1 MALSGTLYTNV
12 GAHWRLSISWSASQS
27 ISNNSST
34 VTAKMYWEALDGY
47 GRVNSTAHASGTIT
61 IDGSSYSFGGNGLAG
76 LSANQKKLLAT
87 KSKTIKHNSD
97 GKKSFSISGVFNLP
111 DVYLG
116 GKKYT
121 KVSIASKSYT
131 LNTIPRLSTMTS
143 SPSFTAGTN
152 RNISIS
158 RQSSSFGHRLHIDV
172 KGSDGNWKN
181 IKIINFST
189 SETSKST
196 SFSVSEY
203 REIFYRLNQRSS
215 MDVRWNLHTLSGGNS
230 IGYNTY
236 SGKVS
241 RPSLSTVS
249 STNGQASGTN
259 NFYIDQ
265 EMSVGI
271 SRSNSAFTHTISIEC
286 GSFKKTLTGVSTSFK
301 WTPTASEQASL
312 AAQMPNTS
320 NRAGTIHVTTYYDG
334 DQIVGSTDHS
344 IKFYIRESNSKPDF
358 SATGIYYMDTNP
370 TTLAITADDQYLI
383 QNYST
388 LRVEIPKEAM
398 ATPKNGATID
408 YYSVAVNGVTKKAN
422 YVSNEAIAIDFG
434 TIASSDV
441 TTITVKAV
449 DSRGFSTSVSK
460 SIKMVPYS
468 TPVVTTTAKRTN
480 GFEPDTTLTLK
491 GSVSPLSVNGTNRNS
506 VEIARYRYKQAEATS
521 FGDWQAFS
529 LSGFPSYT
537 ATNVPLTLDT
547 TLTFEIEVEV
557 SDMLTSTTKRLVVPA
572 GRPIM
577 FMDPDRK
584 SVGFFDFPDGEYEVK
599 INGRVIFGNTFWQT
613 TNQGEGIGALHLNN
627 SDITGLN
634 GLFFNDVAQPN
645 NGEGLLFLKTGK
657 TSGSSNLDDYD
668 EFSIRDSVVTFNTPG
683 SKISFNNDF
692 DMQNKSVDNAYR
704 YTIGGPG
711 GNRGI
716 QFRNGTGWRI
726 VEAPNNMS
734 NNSGPLQIAVGTSRK
749 LTISDAGN
757 VYNTGNWFKGE
768 SGGITNFGSM
778 GVARLISDQGGS
790 LSVSSDAKGNRVQSV
805 DIWTREITTTNGVA
819 SALITNTGDL
829 GRQGSARKYKLNI
842 KSVDDSIFERILYL
856 DPKSWHDKRDM
867 ELRAEYM
874 TKVHSGEDPNLAV
887 MPSTKRAYGLIAE
900 ELLDAGL
907 DMFVIYGPEDE
918 QGNAEVEGI
927 AYDRLWVFLIPLV
940 RSHQTKVKQLEEE
953 VQKLKEQ
960 LGGQQNE
967 K

>member
-47 GRVNSTAHASGTIT
+47 GRVNSSGPQDGYIT
-61 IDGSSYSFGGNGLAG
+61 IDGSKYSFSGNGLAA
-76 LSANQKKLLAT
+76 LSPNQKKLLAT
-87 KSKTIKHNSD
+87 KSKTIKHGSD
-97 GKKSFSISGVFNLP
+97 GKKSFSISGVFNAK
-111 DVYLG
+111 VTLG
-116 GKKYT
+116 STYYSSI
-121 KVSIASKSYT
+121 SIASKSYS

-181 IKIINFST
+181 IKTINFST

-241 RPSLSTVS
+241 LPSLSTVS

-398 ATPKNGATID
+398 ATPKNGAKID
-408 YYSVAVNGVTKKAN
+408 YYSVSVNGVTKKAN

-557 SDMLTSTTKRLVVPA
+557 SDMLTSTTKRLVVPT

-716 QFRNGTGWRI
+716 QFRNGSGWKI
-726 VEAPNNMS
+726 VEAPNDLS
-734 NNSGPLQIAVGTSRK
+734 AQSGPLQFAVGNSRQI
-749 LTISDAGN
+749 TFGDNGRIFIAG
-757 VYNTGNWFKGE
+757 THFKGE
-768 SGGITNFGSM
+768 SGGTTTFGSI
-778 GVARLISDQGGS
+778 GEARLSSDKGAGAYAAVTNDSEGDRFWSPAIYTRKMSGS
-790 LSVSSDAKGNRVQSV
+790 ANVLVTSAGTLRLVSSASRFKSLIEEVDTETIAK
-805 DIWTREITTTNGVA
+805 
-819 SALITNTGDL
+819 
-829 GRQGSARKYKLNI
+829 K
-842 KSVDDSIFERILYL
+842 ILYL
-856 DPKSWHDKRDM
+856 DPKSWYDKSMLNENANYLASIHNGDSD
-867 ELRAEYM
+867 AEEEEY
-874 TKVHSGEDPNLAV
+874 HYLE
-887 MPSTKRAYGLIAE
+887 RIYGLIAE
-900 ELLDAGL
+900 DLIDCGL
-907 DMFVIYGPEDE
+907 DMFVNYGPADE
-918 QGNAEVEGI
+918 NGKRETMGI
-927 AYDRLWVFLIPLV
+927 AYDRLWTLLIPLV
-940 RSHQTKVKQLEEE
+940 REQYSKIDELQDAIQELKRQLE
-953 VQKLKEQ
+953 
-960 LGGQQNE
+960 GR
-967 K
+967 

>member
-34 VTAKMYWEALDGY
+34 VTAKMYWEALDGH

-344 IKFYIRESNSKPDF
+344 IKFYIRESDSKPDF

-370 TTLAITADDQYLI
+370 KTLAITADDQYLI

-388 LRVEIPKEAM
+388 LRVEIPKEAL

-408 YYSVAVNGVTKKAN
+408 YYSATVNGVTKKAN

-449 DSRGFSTSVSK
+449 DSRGFSTSVAK

-521 FGDWQAFS
+521 FGNWQAFS

-577 FMDPDRK
+577 FMDAYRK

-599 INGRVIFGNTFWQT
+599 INGRVIFGSTFWQT

-634 GLFFNDVAQPN
+634 GLYFSDVAQPN

-716 QFRNGTGWRI
+716 QFRNGVGWKI
-726 VEAPNNMS
+726 VEAPNDLS
-734 NNSGPLQIAVGTSRK
+734 NQSGPLQFAVGNNRQITFGANGR
-749 LTISDAGN
+749 IFIAG
-757 VYNTGNWFKGE
+757 THFKGE
-768 SGGITNFGSM
+768 SGGTTTFGSI
-778 GVARLISDQGGS
+778 GEARLSSDKGS
-790 LSVSSDAKGNRVQSV
+790 GAYAAVTNDSEGDRFWSPAIYTRKMSGSANVLVTSAGTLRLVSSSSRFKSLIEEVDTETIAK
-805 DIWTREITTTNGVA
+805 
-819 SALITNTGDL
+819 
-829 GRQGSARKYKLNI
+829 K
-842 KSVDDSIFERILYL
+842 ILYL
-856 DPKSWHDKRDM
+856 DPKSWYDKSMLNENANYLASIHNGDSD
-867 ELRAEYM
+867 AEEEEY
-874 TKVHSGEDPNLAV
+874 HYLE
-887 MPSTKRAYGLIAE
+887 RIYGLIAE
-900 ELLDAGL
+900 DLIDCGL
-907 DMFVIYGPEDE
+907 NMFVNYGPADE
-918 QGNAEVEGI
+918 NGKRETMGI
-927 AYDRLWVFLIPLV
+927 AYDRLWTLLIPLV
-940 RSHQTKVKQLEEE
+940 REQYSKIDKLENEIQDIKKQLEGR
-953 VQKLKEQ
+953 K
-960 LGGQQNE
+960 
-967 K
+967 

>member
-181 IKIINFST
+181 IKTINFST

-203 REIFYRLNQRSS
+203 REIFYRLNKRSS
-215 MDVRWNLHTLSGGNS
+215 MDVRWNLHTLSGGDS

-320 NRAGTIHVTTYYDG
+320 NRAGAIHVTTYYDG

-434 TIASSDV
+434 TIASSDI

-599 INGRVIFGNTFWQT
+599 INGRVIFGSTFWQT

-634 GLFFNDVAQPN
+634 GLYFSDVAQPN
-645 NGEGLLFLKTGK
+645 NGEGLLFLKSGK

-668 EFSIRDSVVTFNTPG
+668 EFSIRDSVVTFNVPG
-683 SKISFNNDF
+683 TEIGIDNHIDMRNRQLRNVDHITIND
-692 DMQNKSVDNAYR
+692 
-704 YTIGGPG
+704 PG
-711 GNRGI
+711 GHEGI
-716 QFRNGTGWRI
+716 EWLNGTGWRI

-805 DIWTREITTTNGVA
+805 DIWNREITTTNGVS
-819 SALITNTGDL
+819 SAIITNTGDL

-874 TKVHSGEDPNLAV
+874 TKVHNGEDPNLDV

-960 LGGQQNE
+960 LGG
-967 K
+967 

>member
-12 GAHWRLSISWSASQS
+12 GAYWRLSISWSATQS

-34 VTAKMYWEALDGY
+34 VTAKMYWEALDRY
-47 GRVNSTAHASGTIT
+47 GVNSSAYKSGSIT
-61 IDGSSYSFGGNGLAG
+61 IDGTSYSFGGSGLAG
-76 LSANQKKLLAT
+76 LSGNQKKLIAT

-97 GKKSFSISGVFNLP
+97 GTKSFSISGFFDLDGINLS
-111 DVYLG
+111 
-116 GKKYT
+116 GKTYYKINI
-121 KVSIASKSYT
+121 SSKTYS

-172 KGSDGNWKN
+172 KDSGGNWRN
-181 IKIINFST
+181 IKTINFST

-203 REIFYRLNQRSS
+203 RDIFYRLNQRSS
-215 MDVRWNLHTLSGGNS
+215 MDARWNLHTLSGGNS

-241 RPSLSTVS
+241 SPSLSTVS
-249 STNGQASGTN
+249 STNGQAGGSN

-271 SRSNSAFTHTISIEC
+271 SRSNSAFTHTVAVEC
-286 GSFKKTLTGVSTSFK
+286 GSFRKTLTGVSTSFK

-320 NRAGTIHVTTYYDG
+320 NKAGTIHITTYYDG
-334 DQIVGSTDHS
+334 DQIVGSTQYS
-344 IKFYIRESNSKPDF
+344 IKFYIRESGSKPDF
-358 SATGIYYMDTNP
+358 SANGIYYMDTNP
-370 TTLAITADDQYLI
+370 TTLSITADDQYLI

-398 ATPKNGATID
+398 AVPKNGATID
-408 YYSVAVNGVTKKAN
+408 YYSVTVNGVTKKAN

-434 TIASSDV
+434 AISSSDV
-441 TTITVKAV
+441 TTITIKAV

-460 SIKMVPYS
+460 SIKMVPYA

-480 GFEPDTTLTLK
+480 GFEPDTTLTLR
-491 GSVSPLSVNGTNRNS
+491 GSVSPLSVNGTNKNS

-521 FGDWQAFS
+521 YGNWQAFS
-529 LSGFPSYT
+529 LTGFPSYT

-577 FMDPDRK
+577 FLDADKK

-599 INGRVIFGNTFWQT
+599 INGRIIFGSTFWQT

-634 GLFFNDVAQPN
+634 GLYFNDVAQPN
-645 NGEGLLFLKTGK
+645 NGEGLLFLKSGR

-683 SKISFNNDF
+683 SKIYFNNDF
-692 DMQNKSVDNAYR
+692 DMNNKSIDNAYR

-711 GNRGI
+711 GNRGV
-716 QFRNGTGWRI
+716 QFRNGSGWKI
-726 VEAPNNMS
+726 VEAPNDLS
-734 NNSGPLQIAVGTSRK
+734 AQSGPLQFAVGSTRQI
-749 LTISDAGN
+749 TFGTNGRIFIAG
-757 VYNTGNWFKGE
+757 THFKGE
-768 SGGITNFGSM
+768 SGGTTTFGSI
-778 GVARLISDQGGS
+778 GEARLASDKGSGSYAAVTNDSDGDRFWSPAIYTRTYQGENISPNVYVTSFGTIGRYTS
-790 LSVSSDAKGNRVQSV
+790 
-805 DIWTREITTTNGVA
+805 A
-819 SALITNTGDL
+819 S
-829 GRQGSARKYKLNI
+829 KYKLNI
-842 KSVDDSIFERILYL
+842 KEVSSPDLFEKILYL
-856 DPKSWHDKRDM
+856 EPKTWHSKDTVRVLANYETALYNNEEFDI
-867 ELRAEYM
+867 
-874 TKVHSGEDPNLAV
+874 EDQPMLSRV
-887 MPSTKRAYGLIAE
+887 YGLVAE
-900 ELLDAGL
+900 DLEDCGL
-907 DMFVIYGPEDE
+907 NMFVTYGPPDE
-918 QGNAEVEGI
+918 NGKKEPEGI
-927 AYDRLWVFLIPLV
+927 AYDRLWTFLIPIV
-940 RSHQTKVKQLEEE
+940 RNQRDEIKN
-953 VQKLKEQ
+953 LKMRISEI
-960 LGGQQNE
+960 E
-967 K
+967 SKI

>member
-12 GAHWRLSISWSASQS
+12 GAHWRLSISWSATQS

-47 GRVNSTAHASGTIT
+47 GRVDSSAYASGTIT
-61 IDGSSYSFGGNGLAG
+61 IDGTSYNFGGNGLAG

-87 KSKTIKHNSD
+87 KSKTIKHSSD
-97 GKKSFSISGVFNLP
+97 GTKSFSISGVFNLP
-111 DVYLG
+111 SVNLG
-116 GKKYT
+116 GKTYT
-121 KVSIASKSYT
+121 KVSISSKSYT

-172 KGSDGNWKN
+172 KDSGGNWRN
-181 IKIINFST
+181 IKTINFST

-203 REIFYRLNQRSS
+203 RDIFYRLNQRSS
-215 MDVRWNLHTLSGGNS
+215 MDARWNLHTLSGGDS

-241 RPSLSTVS
+241 SPSLSTVS
-249 STNGQASGTN
+249 STNGQAGGSN

-271 SRSNSAFTHTISIEC
+271 SRSNSAFTHTVAVEC
-286 GSFKKTLTGVSTSFK
+286 GSFRKTLTGVSTSFK

-320 NRAGTIHVTTYYDG
+320 NKAGTIHITTYYDG
-334 DQIVGSTDHS
+334 DQIVGSTQYS
-344 IKFYIRESNSKPDF
+344 IKFYIRESGSKPDF
-358 SATGIYYMDTNP
+358 SANGIYYMDTNP
-370 TTLAITADDQYLI
+370 TTLSITADDQYLI

-398 ATPKNGATID
+398 AVPKNGATID
-408 YYSVAVNGVTKKAN
+408 YYSVTVNGVTKKAN

-434 TIASSDV
+434 AISSSDV
-441 TTITVKAV
+441 TTITIKAV

-460 SIKMVPYS
+460 SIKMVPYA

-480 GFEPDTTLTLK
+480 GFEPDTTLTLR
-491 GSVSPLSVNGTNRNS
+491 GSVSPLSVNGTNKNS

-521 FGDWQAFS
+521 YGNWQAFS

-577 FMDPDRK
+577 FMDAERK
-584 SVGFFDFPDGEYEVK
+584 SIGIFDFPDGEYEVK
-599 INGRVIFGNTFWQT
+599 INGRIIFGSTFWQT

-634 GLFFNDVAQPN
+634 GLYFNDVAQPN
-645 NGEGLLFLKTGK
+645 NGEGLLFLKSGK

-668 EFSIRDSVVTFNTPG
+668 EFSIRDGVVTFNVPG
-683 SKISFNNDF
+683 TEISVNNHVNMKNYDLR
-692 DMQNKSVDNAYR
+692 NVNHI
-704 YTIGGPG
+704 TINDPG
-711 GNRGI
+711 GGEGI
-716 QFRNGTGWRI
+716 EWLNGTGWRI

-734 NNSGPLQIAVGTSRK
+734 NNPGPLQIAVGTSRK

-778 GVARLISDQGGS
+778 GVARLTSDTGGS
-790 LSVSSDAKGNRVQSV
+790 ISAASDAKGNRIQSI
-805 DIWTREITTTNGVA
+805 DIWNRTESSTTGTA

-829 GRQGSARKYKLNI
+829 CRLSSARKYKLNI
-842 KSVDDSIFERILYL
+842 ESVDNSIFERILYL

-874 TKVHSGEDPNLAV
+874 TKIHNGEDPNLDV
-887 MPSTKRAYGLIAE
+887 MPSTKKAYGLIAE

-907 DMFVIYGPEDE
+907 DMFVTYGPEDE
-918 QGNAEVEGI
+918 QGDAEVEGI

-960 LGGQQNE
+960 LGGQ
-967 K
+967 